1 MKRGKYYSDFKNITA
16 QEWLYRTFKMNFS
29 NAQYQEDRLYFP
41 DISLT
46 LEVIIPE
53 SQQEDMIH
61 ILFLFSHPDLFEPI
75 MDVFNGYGNTFQ
87 EQLESIACH
96 ALHFIIPTVLDSL
109 SFVGKKTLSAFV
121 LQQEHIFEIHC
132 GNLYLNGNIKNSKL
146 PDLWKRY
153 QDDITKRLGTK
164 NIYWVRFYAEG
175 DSYQVS
181 INGQEL
187 LELTED
193 LEIYLSSPEFQQIDS
208 LKQIIML
215 IQIPE
220 TRISYPFTRWD
231 IQKYT
236 LEAIHLFET
245 EDYDSVYDKLFSLVQ
260 DESLTLE
267 LFYLIPE
274 LYCGII
280 FSDIPST
287 EEFYLYDS
295 DMKLVYPSQLR
306 SYQHIKWAIY
316 EYIEEENPSQEQ
328 IMSVIGVS
336 SRSHAMDAAL
346 ESGSNLEDITMA
358 SFAIPISEGYVVR

>member
-1 MKRGKYYSDFKNITA
+1 M
-16 QEWLYRTFKMNFS
+16 
-29 NAQYQEDRLYFP
+29 
-41 DISLT
+41 
-46 LEVIIPE
+46 
-53 SQQEDMIH
+53 
-61 ILFLFSHPDLFEPI
+61 
-75 MDVFNGYGNTFQ
+75 
-87 EQLESIACH
+87 
-96 ALHFIIPTVLDSL
+96 LH
-109 SFVGKKTLSAFV
+109 
-121 LQQEHIFEIHC
+121 QEHIFEIHC
-132 GNLYLNGNIKNSKL
+132 GNLYLNGNIKDGKL
-146 PDLWKRY
+146 PDLWERY
-153 QDDITKRLGTK
+153 QKDITKRLGTK
-164 NIYWVRFYAEG
+164 NIYWIRFY
-175 DSYQVS
+175 
-181 INGQEL
+181 GQEL
-187 LELTED
+187 FELTED

-316 EYIEEENPSQEQ
+316 EYIEKETPSQEQ